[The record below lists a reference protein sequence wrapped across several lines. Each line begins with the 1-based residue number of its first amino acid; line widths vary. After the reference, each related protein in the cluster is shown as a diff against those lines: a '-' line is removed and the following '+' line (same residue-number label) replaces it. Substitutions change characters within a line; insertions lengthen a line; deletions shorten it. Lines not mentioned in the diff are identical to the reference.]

1 MTHHKIILPS
11 KICKVCGLSFNW
23 RKKWKLN
30 WNEVLYCSDR
40 CRRNKPAKGE
50 NKSRTA
56 TTPLSV
62 KHCIFTLTPSISQR
76 IASLLERRGLLER
89 DEDNSYL
96 TLDSLDEDPM
106 QGLHSHSLPRG
117 LCAKQ

>member
-1 MTHHKIILPS
+1 MMLMANIGAAGRVADMTHHKIILPS

-62 KHCIFTLTPSISQR
+62 KTLYFYSDSIHQP
-76 IASLLERRGLLER
+76 A
-89 DEDNSYL
+89 DCQL
-96 TLDSLDEDPM
+96 TGKKRPI
-106 QGLHSHSLPRG
+106 G
-117 LCAKQ
+117 A